1 MSLYFSFHDIKFVKN
16 GVYYM
21 IKKLNKGFNKNL
33 TVKLNL

>member
-21 IKKLNKGFNKNL
+21 IKKLSKRFNNNL
-33 TVKLNL
+33 TVQLNL